1 MGVEQFLAG
10 MDTGLIFGE
19 GLPTL
24 LLLYL
29 ERHLPNNPF
38 LLRVEFEPWRSS
50 DIVWS
55 EPYRT
60 EKEGKKQ
67 MKCCVF
73 HTWYEWNI
81 SCKFCF
87 SQLQCQKVHNPSH
100 ATEDPGLFFQMAS
113 QSKVCHRKSWPKKKK
128 IWRINQDILNDIKR

>member
-38 LLRVEFEPWRSS
+38 LLRVEFEP
-50 DIVWS
+50 
-55 EPYRT
+55 
-60 EKEGKKQ
+60 
-67 MKCCVF
+67 
-73 HTWYEWNI
+73 
-81 SCKFCF
+81 
-87 SQLQCQKVHNPSH
+87 
-100 ATEDPGLFFQMAS
+100 
-113 QSKVCHRKSWPKKKK
+113 
-128 IWRINQDILNDIKR
+128 